1 MMGIVSKNRVTSVKE
16 ENRFITFIWSC
27 TNFLVSKINGLLP
40 SSKSSK
46 KLYCYTW
53 EHRISSSCILFQ

>member
-1 MMGIVSKNRVTSVKE
+1 MMGIISSSRVISAKE

-27 TNFLVSKINGLLP
+27 TNFLVPKTNGFLS

-46 KLYCYTW
+46 KPCYYARG
-53 EHRISSSCILFQ
+53 HKS